1 MGGRVAA
8 LARRDAMI
16 FKARRGA
23 VVVLVGLMMVALV
36 SVSAISIDFS
46 RLWTLRNE
54 LQTAADAGAH
64 AGAVQLAPPNNA
76 GLTATVA
83 ASYSKLNLAM
93 QDTVT
98 VDAVILGDWD
108 DVSHTFT
115 PNAPVTDAVS
125 VTVSRQSTGL
135 IMSMLGVVQPRLKAR
150 AIGWADAPV
159 SNATGCIKP
168 WAIPYTL
175 LMYRINVYRNSVGT
189 GSFSPPNSAANL
201 TRPFDQVEDLE
212 ALQQM
217 SATDRTFSL
226 KQGSGSMSDSG
237 STISGNYQAVVLP
250 EYWDAATQAN
260 NPNYQASDGGGMNYA
275 NNISGATCNTLDIG
289 DRLVTEQGV
298 AVGPTLHGFLGTG
311 GVSGP
316 GICASISGHQD
327 SINQNDSRYGDCVQ
341 ADGSTGIDVKSA
353 FYYCISSC
361 NGKSEV
367 EVKMLGSFT
376 LKKIYPQG
384 DHGQNPQ
391 WDASE
396 IVGIFKPVTDPGTVG
411 PGATMFTTIIIVK

>member
-1 MGGRVAA
+1 MR
-8 LARRDAMI
+8 L
-16 FKARRGA
+16 KTRRGA
-23 VVVLVGLMMVALV
+23 VVVMLGIMIVALV

-54 LQTAADAGAH
+54 LQTSADAAAH
-64 AGAVQLAPPNNA
+64 AGAVQLAPPNDA
-76 GLTATVA
+76 STTIAVA
-83 ASYSKLNLAM
+83 QNYANRNLAM
-93 QDTVT
+93 QNTVT
-98 VDAVILGDWD
+98 VDSVILGDWD
-108 DVSHTFT
+108 DVTRTFI
-115 PNAPVTDAVS
+115 PNGPPIDAVS

-135 IMSMLGVVQPRLKAR
+135 IMSMLGVLQPRLKAR

-159 SNATGCIKP
+159 SAATGCIKP

-175 LMYRINVYRNSVGT
+175 LMYRLNLYRNATESP
-189 GSFSPPNSAANL
+189 SPFSPPNSEANL
-201 TRPFDQVEDLE
+201 TRPFDQVADLN
-212 ALQQM
+212 ALQAM
-217 SATDRTFSL
+217 PAADRTFSL
-226 KQGSGSMSDSG
+226 KQGSGTMNDSG
-237 STISGNYQAVVLP
+237 SAISGNYQAVVLP

-260 NPNYQASDGGGMNYA
+260 NPNYTPSDGGGQNYA
-275 NNISGATCNTLDIG
+275 DNISGGTCNTLDIG
-289 DRLVTEQGV
+289 DRLITEQGV

-316 GICASISGHQD
+316 GICASISGNQD

-353 FYYCISSC
+353 FYYCTSSC

-391 WDASE
+391 WEASE
-396 IVGIFKPVTDPGTVG
+396 IVGIFKPIGDPGTVG
-411 PGATMFTTIIIVK
+411 PGMTMYTQIIIVR

>member
-1 MGGRVAA
+1 MR
-8 LARRDAMI
+8 M
-16 FKARRGA
+16 KARRGA
-23 VVVLVGLMMVALV
+23 VVVMLGIMMVALV
-36 SVSAISIDFS
+36 SVTAVSIDFS

-54 LQTAADAGAH
+54 LQTSADAAAH

-76 GLTATVA
+76 GLTISVA
-83 ASYSKLNLAM
+83 STYANRNLAM
-93 QDTVT
+93 QDSVT
-98 VDAVILGDWD
+98 VDSVILGDWD
-108 DVSHTFT
+108 DDTRTFI
-115 PNAPVTDAVS
+115 PNAAHTDAVS

-135 IMSMLGVVQPRLKAR
+135 IMTLIGVLSPRLKAR

-175 LMYRINVYRNSVGT
+175 LMYRLNVYRNATESP
-189 GSFSPPNSAANL
+189 SPFSPPNSVTNL
-201 TRPFDQVEDLE
+201 TRPFDQDKDLT
-212 ALQQM
+212 ALQNM
-217 SATDRTFSL
+217 SEADRTFSL
-226 KQGSGSMSDSG
+226 KQGSGYMSDSG

-250 EYWDAATQAN
+250 EKWDAATGAD
-260 NPNYQASDGGGMNYA
+260 NPNYQPSDGGGMNYA
-275 NNISGATCNTLDIG
+275 NNIAGGCNQLDIG

-316 GICASISGHQD
+316 GICAAILGHQD
-327 SINQNDSRYGDCVQ
+327 AINKNDSRYGDCVDAQ
-341 ADGSTGIDVKSA
+341 GNSGIDVKAA
-353 FYYCISSC
+353 FYYCTSDC

-384 DHGQNPQ
+384 DNGKNPQ
-391 WDASE
+391 FDASE

-411 PGATMFTTIIIVK
+411 PGATMYTQIIIVK

>member
-1 MGGRVAA
+1 MQ
-8 LARRDAMI
+8 L
-16 FKARRGA
+16 KKRRGA
-23 VVVLVGLMMVALV
+23 VVVMLGIMMVALV
-36 SVSAISIDFS
+36 SVTAVSIDFS

-54 LQTAADAGAH
+54 LQTSADAGAH

-83 ASYSKLNLAM
+83 ASYAHVNRAM

-98 VDAVILGDWD
+98 VDSVILGDWD
-108 DVSHTFT
+108 DVAKTFT
-115 PNAPVTDAVS
+115 PNAATTDAVS
-125 VTVSRQSTGL
+125 VTVSRQSKGL
-135 IMSMLGVVQPRLKAR
+135 IMSLLGVVQPRLKAR

-175 LMYRINVYRNSVGT
+175 LMYRINVYRNSVGS

-201 TRPFDQVEDLE
+201 TRPFDQVDDLA

-217 SATDRTFSL
+217 SAADRTFSL
-226 KQGSGSMSDSG
+226 KQGSGYMSDSG
-237 STISGNYQAVVLP
+237 STISGNYQSVVLP
-250 EYWDAATQAN
+250 EYWDATTQAL
-260 NPNYQASDGGGMNYA
+260 NPNYQPSDGGGMNYA
-275 NNISGATCNTLDIG
+275 NNIAGASCNTLDIG
-289 DRLVTEQGV
+289 DILKTEQGV

-311 GVSGP
+311 GTTGP

-327 SINQNDSRYGDCVQ
+327 SINKNDPRYGDCVQ
-341 ADGSTGIDVKSA
+341 ADGSTGIDVKAA
-353 FYYCISSC
+353 FFYCSSNC

-384 DHGQNPQ
+384 DNGQNPQ

-396 IVGIFKPVTDPGTVG
+396 IVGIFKPITDPGTVG